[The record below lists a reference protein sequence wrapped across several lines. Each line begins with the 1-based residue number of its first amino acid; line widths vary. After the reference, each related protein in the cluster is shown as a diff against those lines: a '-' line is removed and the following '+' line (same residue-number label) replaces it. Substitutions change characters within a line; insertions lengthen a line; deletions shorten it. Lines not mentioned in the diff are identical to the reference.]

1 MIGANTTTV
10 IDLDERCT
18 IPGGLEY
25 AGKFN
30 LKPDQREALT
40 TALSGTFYRRGYV
53 TLGDVLDAVGALR
66 GRNKAWSHRGKK
78 P

>member
-1 MIGANTTTV
+1 MPTV

-30 LKPDQREALT
+30 LNPAQREALDIAL
-40 TALSGTFYRRGYV
+40 TATFYRKGFV
-53 TLGDVLDAVGALR
+53 TLGDVDFAVGELR
-66 GRNKAWSHRGKK
+66 GKNNAWSHRGKTK
-78 P
+78 

>member
-1 MIGANTTTV
+1 
-10 IDLDERCT
+10 
-18 IPGGLEY
+18 LEY

>member
-1 MIGANTTTV
+1 MPTV

-25 AGKFN
+25 AGKFSLN
-30 LKPDQREALT
+30 SDQRQTLE
-40 TALSGTFYRRGYV
+40 TALRGTFYRKGYV
-53 TLGDVLDAVGALR
+53 SLGDVDFAVGELR
-66 GRNKAWSHRGKK
+66 GKHKAWTHRKK